1 MAIKLKNQ
9 RTTIQAEK
17 SIEMIRKLLIG
28 FGVRDIAESRN
39 DSGKLV
45 AFRFILEVDG
55 LKLPSQLAVNVT
67 AVFLWLKKQKPQPR
81 QVVRPTDRD
90 DLVLEQAEKIAW
102 KNAYEWLFHQLNQI
116 ELGQMEKVEA
126 FMSNFYNYNTGQTFY
141 QSMKALEFK
150 PILMLGQCI
159 NYRSSPVRRKKAI
172 GLSSWESFSM
182 PSCGMSADRKG
193 NGTQGKWPR
202 RWWEQTL
209 FSLPGRR
216 LKWT

>member
-55 LKLPSQLAVNVT
+55 LKLPFQLAVNVT

-150 PILMLGQCI
+150 PILMLGQ
-159 NYRSSPVRRKKAI
+159 
-172 GLSSWESFSM
+172 
-182 PSCGMSADRKG
+182 
-193 NGTQGKWPR
+193 
-202 RWWEQTL
+202 
-209 FSLPGRR
+209 
-216 LKWT
+216 